1 MKYIVLITDP
11 ISDSGIEIFKNND
24 FEIIDRINDKN
35 KLDDIIGTIDA
46 WIIRSGTKISKDDI
60 KAAKKLQVIGRAGV
74 GIDNI
79 DIKTATK
86 YGVVVMNVPDGN
98 SISAAEHTMA
108 LMLGLS
114 RNVHLGHITLNEGRW
129 ERANLVGNE
138 LRNKTL
144 GVVGLGRIGREVI
157 DRALSFNMKILGYDP
172 YVNQDLFNVDK
183 VKIVSLDELTQ
194 SSDIITVHVPLNE
207 STKDLFDKDRI
218 SKMKKDSKI
227 INVARGGIINE
238 SDLADALN
246 NNVISGAGIDVF
258 SSEPL
263 PETSPLKKAKNTLLT
278 PHLGASTHEAKEGV
292 SVSICQ
298 QTIDFLNDNKLNNAV
313 NVAIGDMRMLK
324 KIQPYL
330 DLSELIGKIQSQ
342 LIDDSIKKIE
352 INCYG
357 SIDDIKP
364 ISIALIKGLL
374 SEVVDNRVNYINA
387 LSIAEERGI
396 EIINTFNPQINKY
409 ANLIDSNI
417 HTNNK
422 TINVGG
428 GVFFGNEFRILKFMG
443 HDINFIPEGNIILSK
458 NKDIP
463 GVVGKVG
470 TILGELG
477 VNIAEYIL
485 SRPQKK
491 ETPISI
497 IKVDHGLDQKCLE
510 KLNQI
515 NEIIEVRQFKI

>member
-1 MKYIVLITDP
+1 MKYKVLITDP
-11 ISDSGIEIFKNND
+11 ISDSGINIFKNNN
-24 FEIIDRINDKN
+24 FEIIDRIDSKD
-35 KLDDIIGTIDA
+35 KLDDIIDTIDA
-46 WIIRSGTKISKDDI
+46 WIIRSGTKISQDHI

-108 LMLGLS
+108 MMLTLS
-114 RNVHLGHITLNEGRW
+114 RNIHLGHTTLQGGKW

-172 YVNQDLFNVDK
+172 YVNQDLFDVDK
-183 VKIVSLDELTQ
+183 VKIVDLDKLTKN
-194 SSDIITVHVPLNE
+194 SDIITVHVPLND
-207 STKDLFDKDRI
+207 STKNLFDKDRL
-218 SKMKKDSKI
+218 SRMKKDAKI

-246 NNVISGAGIDVF
+246 KGLISGAGIDVF

-263 PETSPLKKAKNTLLT
+263 PESNPLKKSKNTLLT
-278 PHLGASTHEAKEGV
+278 PHLGASTYEAKEGV
-292 SVSICQ
+292 SLSICQ
-298 QTIDFLNDNKLNNAV
+298 QTIDFLNESKLTNAV
-313 NVAIGDMRMLK
+313 NVPISDMSMLK

-330 DLSELIGKIQSQ
+330 DLSELIGNIQSQ
-342 LIDDSIKKIE
+342 LLDDSIKKIE

-364 ISIALIKGLL
+364 MSIALIKGLL

-396 EIINTFNPQINKY
+396 EIINTFNPQIDKY

-417 HTNNK
+417 YTNNEI
-422 TINVGG
+422 INVGG
-428 GVFFGNEFRILKFMG
+428 GVFFGNEFRVLKFMG
-443 HDINFIPEGNIILSK
+443 HDINFIPEGDIILSK

-470 TILGELG
+470 TILGESG

-485 SRPQKK
+485 SRPQKN
-491 ETPISI
+491 ENPISI
-497 IKVDHGLDQKCLE
+497 IKVDHSVNQDCLE
-510 KLNQI
+510 KLNKI
-515 NEIIEVRQFKI
+515 DEILEVRQFKI

>member
-1 MKYIVLITDP
+1 MKHKVLITDP
-11 ISDSGIEIFKNND
+11 ISDNGVEIFKNNN
-24 FEIIDRINDKN
+24 FEIIDRIDN
-35 KLDDIIGTIDA
+35 KDNLDDIIDTIDA
-46 WIIRSGTKISKDDI
+46 WIIRSGTKISEAHI

-74 GIDNI
+74 GVDNI

-108 LMLGLS
+108 LMLALS
-114 RNVHLGHITLNEGRW
+114 RNVHIGHSTLQDGKW

-172 YVNQDLFNVDK
+172 YVNQDLFDVDK
-183 VKIVSLDELTQ
+183 VKIVDLDELTKA
-194 SSDIITVHVPLNE
+194 SDIITVHVPLND
-207 STKDLFDKDRI
+207 STRDLFDKDRL
-218 SKMKKDSKI
+218 SKMKKDAKI

-246 NNVISGAGIDVF
+246 NEVIGGAGIDVF

-263 PETSPLKKAKNTLLT
+263 PETNPLKDAKNTLLT
-278 PHLGASTHEAKEGV
+278 PHLGASTYEAKEGV
-292 SVSICQ
+292 SLSICQ
-298 QTIDFLNDNKLNNAV
+298 QAIDFINDNKLNNAI
-313 NVAIGDMRMLK
+313 NVPISDMSMLK

-342 LIDDSIKKIE
+342 LLNGSIKKIE

-364 ISIALIKGLL
+364 MSIALIKGLL

-396 EIINTFNPQINKY
+396 EIINTFNPQIDKY

-417 HTNNK
+417 YTSNK

-443 HDINFIPEGNIILSK
+443 HDINFIPEGDIILSR

-463 GVVGKVG
+463 GVVGKIG
-470 TILGELG
+470 TILGESG

-497 IKVDHGLDQKCLE
+497 IKVDHSVTQDYLE
-510 KLNQI
+510 KLNKI
-515 NEIIEVRQFKI
+515 DEIIEVQQFKI